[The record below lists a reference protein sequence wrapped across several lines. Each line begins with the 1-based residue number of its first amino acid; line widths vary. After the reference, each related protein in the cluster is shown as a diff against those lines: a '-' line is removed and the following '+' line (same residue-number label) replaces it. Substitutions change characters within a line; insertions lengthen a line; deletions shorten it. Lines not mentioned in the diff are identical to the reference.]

1 VRKFPTLM
9 FLETWFSGRADM
21 RGATDKP
28 GLRGDRGSTSARG
41 RTAERRVA
49 WHYRLR
55 GYRILARNVRA
66 GGVELD
72 LIVRRGRRLV
82 FCEVKLKEGP
92 RFGDPLEA
100 VDEWKQERLRRGAQ
114 AWLLANPSFATLRV
128 VFHFAAVR
136 PSGIELVSDLLY

>member
-1 VRKFPTLM
+1 MRRNSSSPT
-9 FLETWFSGRADM
+9 
-21 RGATDKP
+21 P
-28 GLRGDRGSTSARG
+28 PSTSARG
-41 RTAERRVA
+41 RAAERRVA
-49 WHYRLR
+49 WYYRLR

-100 VDEWKQERLRRGAQ
+100 VDDWKRERLRRGAQ
-114 AWLLANPSFATLRV
+114 AWLLANPSLSDLRV
-128 VFHFAAVR
+128 TFEFAAVR
-136 PSGIELVSDLLY
+136 PGGIELVSDLLY

>member
-1 VRKFPTLM
+1 
-9 FLETWFSGRADM
+9 
-21 RGATDKP
+21 
-28 GLRGDRGSTSARG
+28 
-41 RTAERRVA
+41 VA
-49 WHYRLR
+49 WYYRLR

-100 VDEWKQERLRRGAQ
+100 VDEWKRERLRRGAQ
-114 AWLLANPSFATLRV
+114 AWLLEHSSLAGLRV
-128 VFHFAAVR
+128 AFEFAAVR
-136 PSGIELVSDLLY
+136 PSGIELVSDLSY

>member
-1 VRKFPTLM
+1 MPRSRTPL
-9 FLETWFSGRADM
+9 
-21 RGATDKP
+21 
-28 GLRGDRGSTSARG
+28 STTARG
-41 RTAERRVA
+41 RSGERRVA

-100 VDEWKQERLRRGAQ
+100 VDDWKRERLRRGAQ
-114 AWLLANPSFATLRV
+114 AWLLANPSFSDLRV
-128 VFHFAAVR
+128 TFEFAAVR
-136 PSGIELVSDLLY
+136 PGGIELVSDLLY

>member
-1 VRKFPTLM
+1 M
-9 FLETWFSGRADM
+9 SGA
-21 RGATDKP
+21 ADKP
-28 GLRGDRGSTSARG
+28 GLRGDRGSTFAQG
-41 RTAERRVA
+41 RAAERRVA

-92 RFGDPLEA
+92 GYGDPLEA
-100 VDEWKQERLRRGAQ
+100 VDEWKRERLRRGAQ
-114 AWLLANPSFATLRV
+114 AWLHTNPDLSALQVCFD
-128 VFHFAAVR
+128 FAAVR
-136 PSGIELVSDLLY
+136 PAGIEVVADPLH

>member
-1 VRKFPTLM
+1 MRRNSSRPTPPST
-9 FLETWFSGRADM
+9 FAQGRA
-21 RGATDKP
+21 
-28 GLRGDRGSTSARG
+28 
-41 RTAERRVA
+41 AERRVA

-100 VDEWKQERLRRGAQ
+100 VDELKRERLRRGAQ
-114 AWLLANPSFATLRV
+114 AWLVANPALAGLHVAFE
-128 VFHFAAVR
+128 FAAVR
-136 PSGIELVSDLLY
+136 PTGIELVSDLLY

>member
-1 VRKFPTLM
+1 
-9 FLETWFSGRADM
+9 M
-21 RGATDKP
+21 RNSSPSQTR
-28 GLRGDRGSTSARG
+28 LSTTARG
-41 RTAERRVA
+41 RSAERRVA

-92 RFGDPLEA
+92 RFGEPLEA
-100 VDEWKQERLRRGAQ
+100 VDEWKQARLRRGAE
-114 AWLLANPSFATLRV
+114 AWLLANPKLATLQV
-128 VFHFAAVR
+128 VFQFAAVR
-136 PSGIELVSDLLY
+136 PSGIELVSDFLY

>member
-1 VRKFPTLM
+1 
-9 FLETWFSGRADM
+9 M
-21 RGATDKP
+21 RSSSRSRTR
-28 GLRGDRGSTSARG
+28 LSTSARG
-41 RTAERRVA
+41 RAAERRVA

-100 VDEWKQERLRRGAQ
+100 VDDWKRERLRRGAQ
-114 AWLLANPSFATLRV
+114 AWLVANSQFAALDLCFEV
-128 VFHFAAVR
+128 AAVR
-136 PSGIELVSDLLY
+136 NCGIELVADPLL

>member
-1 VRKFPTLM
+1 M
-9 FLETWFSGRADM
+9 S
-21 RGATDKP
+21 GATDKP

-41 RTAERRVA
+41 RAAERRVA

-72 LIVRRGRRLV
+72 LIVRRGRQLV

-100 VDEWKQERLRRGAQ
+100 VDFRKRERLRRGAE
-114 AWLLANPSFATLRV
+114 AWLLANPQHGDLDVAFEV
-128 VFHFAAVR
+128 AAVR
-136 PSGIELVSDLLY
+136 PRGIERVADALV

>member
-1 VRKFPTLM
+1 
-9 FLETWFSGRADM
+9 M
-21 RGATDKP
+21 RSSSRSRTRP
-28 GLRGDRGSTSARG
+28 STSARG
-41 RTAERRVA
+41 RAAERRVA

-72 LIVRRGRRLV
+72 LIVRRGQRLV

-100 VDEWKQERLRRGAQ
+100 VDEWKRKRLRLGAE
-114 AWLLANPSFATLRV
+114 AWLLANPALAHLRV
-128 VFHFAAVR
+128 GFEFAAVR
-136 PSGIELVSDLLY
+136 PSGIERVSDLLY

>member
-1 VRKFPTLM
+1 MRSSSRSQSRTS
-9 FLETWFSGRADM
+9 TSARG
-21 RGATDKP
+21 RGAADKP
-28 GLRGDRGSTSARG
+28 GLRGDRGSTFARG
-41 RTAERRVA
+41 RAAERRVA

-92 RFGDPLEA
+92 GYGDPLEA
-100 VDEWKQERLRRGAQ
+100 VDEWKRERLRRGAQ
-114 AWLLANPSFATLRV
+114 AWLHTNPDLSALQVCFD
-128 VFHFAAVR
+128 FAAAR
-136 PSGIELVSDLLY
+136 PVGIEVVADPLH

>member
-1 VRKFPTLM
+1 MRSRSRPRKP
-9 FLETWFSGRADM
+9 S
-21 RGATDKP
+21 
-28 GLRGDRGSTSARG
+28 STSARG
-41 RTAERRVA
+41 RAAERRVT

-100 VDEWKQERLRRGAQ
+100 VDESKRERLRRGAQ
-114 AWLLANPSFATLRV
+114 AWLIANPSLAHLRV
-128 VFHFAAVR
+128 GFEFAAVR
-136 PSGIELVSDLLY
+136 PSGIERVSDLLY

>member
-1 VRKFPTLM
+1 
-9 FLETWFSGRADM
+9 M
-21 RGATDKP
+21 RSSSPSRTRP
-28 GLRGDRGSTSARG
+28 PSTSARG
-41 RTAERRVA
+41 RAAERRVA

-92 RFGDPLEA
+92 RYGDPLDA
-100 VDEWKQERLRRGAQ
+100 VDDCKRERLRRGAQ
-114 AWLLANPSFATLRV
+114 AWLLANPSLARLCL
-128 VFHFAAVR
+128 VFELAAVR
-136 PSGIELVSDLLY
+136 PGGIELVSDLLY